1 MVFLFLFFV
10 PFAPFGIKWERAQTM
25 EWNEMREYKYKYGT
39 ISMNWNELYTILLKF
54 ILNFK
59 LDFTILF

>member
-1 MVFLFLFFV
+1 MVFLFPFFV

-25 EWNEMREYKYKYGT
+25 EWNEMREYKYEYGT